1 MGMGMGIGLGL
12 GATAGT
18 PSRLPIS
25 PVKSLCESL
34 CGDAHSPN
42 CSCRAGRG
50 STAPAR
56 AGATGPF
63 AAMDDELVTI
73 KPRLLAYKAKNA
85 TAAATRASAR
95 VTSRARGGLGVG
107 GTLGTRSLDLER
119 QLRAKAKIKA
129 KVTKRAAGAPKRKKR
144 NKTPAQLPKVQSYSR
159 V

>member
-73 KPRLLAYKAKNA
+73 RRGEGYQIKTLSNVQLVRKVEQLQMSLHDIQASR
-85 TAAATRASAR
+85 TRVSHKSHTSLTHESHTRVSHTHSAH
-95 VTSRARGGLGVG
+95 
-107 GTLGTRSLDLER
+107 
-119 QLRAKAKIKA
+119 I
-129 KVTKRAAGAPKRKKR
+129 
-144 NKTPAQLPKVQSYSR
+144 
-159 V
+159 